1 MATLFISP
9 NSIAGK
15 AGGMKKGLYIQSFRT
30 VWFASV
36 VEFLSPL
43 SGYVVRK
50 LRWLGYHL

>member
-50 LRWLGYHL
+50 LR